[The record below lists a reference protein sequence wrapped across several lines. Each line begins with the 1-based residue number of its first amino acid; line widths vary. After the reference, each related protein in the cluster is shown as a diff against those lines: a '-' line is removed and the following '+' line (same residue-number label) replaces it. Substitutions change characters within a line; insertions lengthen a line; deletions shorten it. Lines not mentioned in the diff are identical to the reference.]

1 MFFLFQGCILRFHVD
16 LPGWIGSKFLEIVP
30 ACWLALRNG
39 RIFPTKSASKRRLF
53 IWPPGL
59 EKWLSASL
67 PLKKEKALH
76 PRKPTWIPK
85 MMVWKRWSPLNM
97 AIFGIYVRFLGG
109 KKKRH
114 QKKVGSL
121 NSTHHAPE
129 VPRTSHLFQAPF
141 ARLLQAGIPGPKGRW
156 YWKKPDIWG
165 YQANIETL
173 YIYIYIYIYTIS
185 MFFLDFCLVFVGI
198 YRIPLKFITWIPQ
211 DWHIERKL

>member
-109 KKKRH
+109 KKKGTKKKWARWIQHTTPPRSRGLRTCFRH
-114 QKKVGSL
+114 LSHACCRRASRGRRVG
-121 NSTHHAPE
+121 
-129 VPRTSHLFQAPF
+129 
-141 ARLLQAGIPGPKGRW
+141 GIEKNRISG
-156 YWKKPDIWG
+156 DIK
-165 YQANIETL
+165 QT
-173 YIYIYIYIYTIS
+173 
-185 MFFLDFCLVFVGI
+185 
-198 YRIPLKFITWIPQ
+198 
-211 DWHIERKL
+211 